1 MKNDLQEGKTRWCH
15 YNIAYHLVWIPKY
28 RRKILTGDIQK
39 VVKKTIEQY
48 CEQNEWKLIAI
59 ETDIDHVHCFVSAPP
74 RWSPAR
80 IVGLLKGYTSF
91 ILRKQFPRLKIIC
104 GKDSLWTSAY
114 YVGTAGNMS
123 AQTIIRYITECQG
136 R

>member
-1 MKNDLQEGKTRWCH
+1 MKNGLQEGKTRWCH

-39 VVKKTIEQY
+39 VVKETIQQY
-48 CEQNEWKLIAI
+48 CEQNGWKLIAI

-91 ILRKQFPRLKIIC
+91 VLRKQFPRLKTIC

-123 AQTIIRYITECQG
+123 AQTIVRYITECQG

>member
-39 VVKKTIEQY
+39 IVKDTIQQY
-48 CEQNEWKLIAI
+48 CEENGWKLIAI

-91 ILRKQFPRLKIIC
+91 VLRKQFPRLKTIC

-123 AQTIIRYITECQG
+123 AQIIVRYITECQG

>member
-28 RRKILTGDIQK
+28 RRKILTGDVQK
-39 VVKKTIEQY
+39 IVKETIGQY
-48 CEQNEWKLIAI
+48 CEQNGWKLIAI

-91 ILRKQFPRLKIIC
+91 VLRKQFPRLKTIC
-104 GKDSLWTSAY
+104 GRDSLWTSAY

-123 AQTIIRYITECQG
+123 SQTIVRYITECQG

>member
-91 ILRKQFPRLKIIC
+91 ILRKQFPRLKTIC

-123 AQTIIRYITECQG
+123 SQTIIRYITECQG

>member
-1 MKNDLQEGKTRWCH
+1 MKTEMQTGKTRWCH
-15 YNIAYHLVWIPKY
+15 YNIAYHFLWIPKY

-39 VVKKTIEQY
+39 RTKEIIQQTCDNNQ
-48 CEQNEWKLIAI
+48 WKLIAL

-80 IVGLLKGYTSF
+80 IVGTLKGSTSY
-91 ILRKQFPRLKIIC
+91 ILRREFPKVIKLC
-104 GKDSLWTSAY
+104 GRKCLWTQAY

-123 AQTIIRYITECQG
+123 SKTIIRYIEECQG
-136 R
+136 L